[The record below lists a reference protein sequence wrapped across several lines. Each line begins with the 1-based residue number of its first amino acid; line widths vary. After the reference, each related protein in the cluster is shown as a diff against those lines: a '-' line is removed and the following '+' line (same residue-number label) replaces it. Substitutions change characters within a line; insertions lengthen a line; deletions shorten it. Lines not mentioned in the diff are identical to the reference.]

1 MTKKGWLIATILTF
15 ITICAWVIFDVL
27 HVRAQVSISPKVQE
41 IIEPI
46 SPDFD
51 TSSIEGTP

>member
-1 MTKKGWLIATILTF
+1 MTKKGWLIATILTLL
-15 ITICAWVIFDVL
+15 TVSAWVISDII
-27 HVRAQVSISPKVQE
+27 HTHAQVQIPSQLQT

-51 TSSIEGTP
+51 TRDLQSAP